1 MNEMEQLISAALTAR
16 QHGISTVPVE
26 LPGKRPPERLSWK
39 WRQDRIPDELT
50 IKRDLS
56 EGNGNRGL
64 AIIAGKVSG
73 NLEVLDFDL
82 EGAAYPE
89 WVSLVETEAPGLIGR
104 LCIQQTRSGG
114 YHVNL
119 RCREVT
125 IPKSQELAHKGIE
138 VSGPGQRE
146 HKGKKYIARQHG
158 GQWYIYPTLIET
170 RGEGGYAVAAPSPG
184 YAVVQ
189 TPKGREFF
197 DPPIITAVERDILHR
212 CARALEEKPPEKIEE
227 GPKQTASTSCGLRPG
242 EDFNQ
247 RGNVLETLL
256 RSGWKQA
263 GGNAERQQLTR
274 PGKEK
279 GISATLYDSRTL
291 HVFSSNADPFEQN
304 KSYSAFA
311 VCALLLHGGDFEKTA
326 RELAR
331 QGYGMQAL
339 EKLQGREGA
348 EQAIDVYDPQRNATS
363 ASYHL
368 TDTGNGQRFAD
379 QHRDNIR
386 YSYPSTIW
394 LVWDGTRWKQDKEGL
409 VRQLAKQTARSI
421 YREAEQE
428 PDSVKS
434 QKIGKWAIGSGGSG
448 RLDSKFWFLSEALPG

>member
-26 LPGKRPPERLSWK
+26 LPLKRPPEGLPWK
-39 WRQDRIPDELT
+39 WRQKRLPDERT
-50 IKRDLS
+50 IRGDLAR
-56 EGNGNRGL
+56 GNGNVGF

-89 WVSLVETEAPGLIGR
+89 WVALVETEAPGLIGR

-146 HKGKKYIARQHG
+146 HKGKKYTARQHG
-158 GQWYIYPTLIET
+158 GQWFIYPTLIET

-184 YAVVQ
+184 YAVIQ
-189 TPKGREFF
+189 TPKSGDFF
-197 DPPIITAVERDILHR
+197 DFPKMTAAERKILHR
-212 CARALEEKPPEKIEE
+212 CARALEEKPPENIEE
-227 GPKQTASTSCGLRPG
+227 GPKQTASTSSGLLPG
-242 EDFNQ
+242 KDFNQ

-263 GGNAERQQLTR
+263 GGNTERQQLTR

-291 HVFSSNADPFEQN
+291 HVFSSNAEPG
-304 KSYSAFA
+304 
-311 VCALLLHGGDFEKTA
+311 ALH
-326 RELAR
+326 
-331 QGYGMQAL
+331 
-339 EKLQGREGA
+339 
-348 EQAIDVYDPQRNATS
+348 
-363 ASYHL
+363 
-368 TDTGNGQRFAD
+368 
-379 QHRDNIR
+379 
-386 YSYPSTIW
+386 
-394 LVWDGTRWKQDKEGL
+394 
-409 VRQLAKQTARSI
+409 
-421 YREAEQE
+421 
-428 PDSVKS
+428 
-434 QKIGKWAIGSGGSG
+434 
-448 RLDSKFWFLSEALPG
+448 